1 MRARAALGSAVAA
14 SALALAVAAPGAGSS
29 AAGAAPAT
37 AASAAGAAP
46 ATAASAAGA
55 APPAG
60 AAPAARAAPPA
71 GAAPAARA
79 APPAPPPAVAPPPPG
94 PTKPPPPPPTAP
106 KQKPVHLQVSV
117 NGDLLIHSPI
127 YNRAKALGGGKR
139 YEFRPMLRY
148 VKPIV
153 QGADLALCHVETPM
167 GPGPPHGY
175 PQFNTP
181 RGLAPAIKATGWDAC
196 STASN
201 HSLDGGQR
209 AIASTGRTLT
219 AAGVK
224 HTGSFTSS
232 AARGRTLLLTVKGV
246 KVAFMSYTE
255 MTNGI
260 ALPFAWSVN
269 LASASQILADARMA
283 RRRGAQ
289 VVIVNVHWGN
299 EYQVTPSAF
308 QKRLASALT
317 ASKAITAVVGQHAHV
332 VQPIR
337 SVHGKL
343 VVFGEGNLLSNQ
355 SSPAASQDG
364 LIALLDIR
372 VDGTKSSVKGIR
384 YVPTWVR
391 RSDYTVLPIGVA
403 LRRNLADGA
412 TLRAS
417 YRRTVAAAGRRP
429 DVQPEPRV
437 LP

>member
-1 MRARAALGSAVAA
+1 MRALAGIVALG
-14 SALALAVAAPGAGSS
+14 LALGPGCV
-29 AAGAAPAT
+29 GASDTADARDAKAAT
-37 AASAAGAAP
+37 AP
-46 ATAASAAGA
+46 QPTT
-55 APPAG
+55 
-60 AAPAARAAPPA
+60 PAAKPA
-71 GAAPAARA
+71 SKR
-79 APPAPPPAVAPPPPG
+79 
-94 PTKPPPPPPTAP
+94 
-106 KQKPVHLQVSV
+106 VHLSVSV

-127 YNRAKALGGGKR
+127 YNRAKALGGGTR

-153 QGADLALCHVETPM
+153 RSADLALCHLETPM

-175 PQFNTP
+175 PRFNTP
-181 RGLAPAIKATGWDAC
+181 KGLAPAVKATGWDAC

-201 HSLDGGQR
+201 HSVDGGQV
-209 AIASTGRTLT
+209 AIDSTLRTLD
-219 AAGVK
+219 AARIR
-224 HTGSFTSS
+224 HTGTFASR
-232 AARGRTLLLTVKGV
+232 AERDRTLLMTVKGV

-269 LASASQILADARMA
+269 LARAPRILADARAA
-283 RRRGAQ
+283 RRRGAR
-289 VVIVNVHWGN
+289 VVIVNLHWGN
-299 EYQVTPSAF
+299 EYQTTPSAF
-308 QKRLASALT
+308 QKRLAHSLT
-317 ASKAITAVVGQHAHV
+317 ASKDITAVVGQHVHV

-364 LIALLDIR
+364 LIAKLDIVVVGSKSR
-372 VDGTKSSVKGIR
+372 VAGIR
-384 YVPTWVR
+384 YVPVWVR

-403 LRRNLADGA
+403 LRRRLADPA

-417 YRRTVAAAGRRP
+417 WHRTVAAAGRRAN
-429 DVQPEPRV
+429 VRPEPSF

>member
-1 MRARAALGSAVAA
+1 MRPVLAAAAIAFALG
-14 SALALAVAAPGAGSS
+14 PGS
-29 AAGAAPAT
+29 AAAQGAAEPAVP
-37 AASAAGAAP
+37 AVPAP
-46 ATAASAAGA
+46 A
-55 APPAG
+55 P
-60 AAPAARAAPPA
+60 APA
-71 GAAPAARA
+71 
-79 APPAPPPAVAPPPPG
+79 
-94 PTKPPPPPPTAP
+94 KD
-106 KQKPVHLQVSV
+106 KPVQLQVEV

-127 YNRAKALGGGKR
+127 YNRAKALGAGKR

-153 QGADLALCHVETPM
+153 QAADLALCHVETPM

-175 PQFNTP
+175 PRFNTP
-181 RGLAPAIKATGWDAC
+181 KGLAPAIKATGWDAC

-201 HSLDGGQR
+201 HSLDGGQQ

-219 AAGVK
+219 GAGVK
-224 HTGSFTSS
+224 HTGSFSSS

-260 ALPFAWSVN
+260 PLPFPWSVN
-269 LASASQILADARMA
+269 IASASRILADARTA
-283 RRRGAQ
+283 RKRGAQ
-289 VVIVNVHWGN
+289 AVIVNLHWGT

-317 ASKAITAVVGQHAHV
+317 ASKNITAVVGQHVHV

-337 SVHGKL
+337 SVNGKL

-364 LIALLDIR
+364 LIALLDVEVSDKASR
-372 VDGTKSSVKGIR
+372 VKSIR

-403 LRRNLADGA
+403 LRRKLADAA

-417 YRRTVAAAGRRP
+417 YRRTVAAAGRRAN
-429 DVQPEPRV
+429 VQPDPRV

>member
-1 MRARAALGSAVAA
+1 MAIVAVAV
-14 SALALAVAAPGAGSS
+14 ALAEAP
-29 AAGAAPAT
+29 
-37 AASAAGAAP
+37 
-46 ATAASAAGA
+46 
-55 APPAG
+55 
-60 AAPAARAAPPA
+60 AAPAAAPE
-71 GAAPAARA
+71 
-79 APPAPPPAVAPPPPG
+79 
-94 PTKPPPPPPTAP
+94 
-106 KQKPVHLQVSV
+106 KPVHLQVSV

-153 QGADLALCHVETPM
+153 SAADLALCHLETPM

-175 PQFNTP
+175 PLFNTP
-181 RGLAPAIKATGWDAC
+181 KGLAPAVKATGWDAC

-201 HSLDGGQR
+201 HSVDGGQS
-209 AIASTGRTLT
+209 AINSSIRTLDG
-219 AAGVK
+219 ARVR
-224 HTGSFTSS
+224 HTGTFASR
-232 AARGRTLLLTVKGV
+232 AARGRTLLMTVKGV
-246 KVAFMSYTE
+246 RVAFMSYTE

-260 ALPFAWSVN
+260 PLPFPWSVN
-269 LASASQILADARMA
+269 IARASTILADARKA
-283 RRRGAQ
+283 RKRGAQ
-289 VVIVNVHWGN
+289 VVIVNLHWGI

-317 ASKAITAVVGQHAHV
+317 RSKDITAVVGQHVHV

-337 SVHGKL
+337 SVNGKL

-355 SSPAASQDG
+355 TSPAASQDG

-384 YVPTWVR
+384 YVPVWVR
-391 RSDYTVLPIGVA
+391 RSDYTVLPVGVA
-403 LRRNLADGA
+403 LRRKLADPA

-417 YRRTVAAAGRRP
+417 YRRTVAAAGRRAN
-429 DVQPEPRV
+429 VQPIPRV

>member
-1 MRARAALGSAVAA
+1 MLVLVSIARTAVAPARLRAAGGERAAARGAACRAYDAKKDGRLTSRARPCKAMLIGALVVLA
-14 SALALAVAAPGAGSS
+14 SPGAGS
-29 AAGAAPAT
+29 
-37 AASAAGAAP
+37 
-46 ATAASAAGA
+46 
-55 APPAG
+55 
-60 AAPAARAAPPA
+60 ARAAAGEPSAREPRPA
-71 GAAPAARA
+71 GDHA
-79 APPAPPPAVAPPPPG
+79 
-94 PTKPPPPPPTAP
+94 T
-106 KQKPVHLQVSV
+106 PVHLRVAV

-127 YNRAKALGGGKR
+127 YNRAKALGGGRR
-139 YEFRPMLRY
+139 YEFRPMLRF

-153 QGADLALCHVETPM
+153 RAADLALCHVETPM

-175 PQFNTP
+175 PLFNTP

-209 AIASTGRTLT
+209 AIASTGRSLT
-219 AAGVK
+219 GAGVK
-224 HTGSFTSS
+224 HTGTFTSK

-246 KVAFMSYTE
+246 KAAFLSYTE

-269 LASASQILADARMA
+269 IASAPRILADARAA
-283 RRRGAQ
+283 RKRGAR
-289 VVIVNVHWGN
+289 VVIVNLHWGN
-299 EYQVTPSAF
+299 EYQVIPSAF

-317 ASKAITAVVGQHAHV
+317 ASRSVTAVVGQHAHV

-337 SVHGKL
+337 SVNGKL

-364 LIALLDIR
+364 LIALLDIEVR
-372 VDGTKSSVKGIR
+372 KTARVKGIR
-384 YVPTWVR
+384 YVPVWVR
-391 RSDYTVLPIGVA
+391 RSDYTVLPVGVA
-403 LRRNLADGA
+403 LRRRLADPA

-417 YRRTVAAAGRRP
+417 YRRTVAAAGRRAN
-429 DVQPEPRV
+429 VQPDPRI

>member
-1 MRARAALGSAVAA
+1 MRPILPAVAI
-14 SALALAVAAPGAGSS
+14 ALALGPASGV
-29 AAGAAPAT
+29 AGAA
-37 AASAAGAAP
+37 AP
-46 ATAASAAGA
+46 ANPAPT
-55 APPAG
+55 PPANP
-60 AAPAARAAPPA
+60 APAPAA
-71 GAAPAARA
+71 
-79 APPAPPPAVAPPPPG
+79 
-94 PTKPPPPPPTAP
+94 
-106 KQKPVHLQVSV
+106 KPVHLQVEV

-127 YNRAKALGGGKR
+127 YNRAKALGAGKR
-139 YEFRPMLRY
+139 YEFRPMLRF

-153 QGADLALCHVETPM
+153 QAADLALCHVETPM

-175 PQFNTP
+175 PRFNTP

-219 AAGVK
+219 GAGVK
-224 HTGSFTSS
+224 HTGSFTSR
-232 AARGRTLLLTVKGV
+232 ADRGRTLLLTVKGV
-246 KVAFMSYTE
+246 KVAFLSYTE

-260 ALPFAWSVN
+260 PLPFPWSVN
-269 LASASQILADARMA
+269 IASASRILADARTA
-283 RRRGAQ
+283 RARGAR
-289 VVIVNVHWGN
+289 VVIVNLHWGT

-317 ASKAITAVVGQHAHV
+317 ASKSVTAVVGQHAHV

-337 SVHGKL
+337 SVNGKL

-355 SSPAASQDG
+355 SSPPASQDG
-364 LIALLDIR
+364 LIALLDVEVSKTAAR
-372 VDGTKSSVKGIR
+372 VKTIR

-403 LRRNLADGA
+403 LRRKLADAA

-417 YRRTVAAAGRRP
+417 YRRTVKAAGRRAN
-429 DVQPEPRV
+429 VQPDPRV